1 MGTKQEAD
9 RETGA
14 AIGRRGRAHRPAPRQ
29 KEDNGAKEVPMTEHA
44 PTQEHLA
51 PAAPPATQPDACE
64 PDLNGSPAAT
74 LLTTDWNEEWKALQV
89 ARRSPDD
96 PSWWDG
102 RAKHFRP
109 RETHPYARDFLE
121 LAELRPDER
130 VLDMGCG
137 AGTLA
142 IPLARAEHPVLA
154 CDFSPRM
161 LEVLREGIAYEE
173 AHGTVA
179 PGMIETR
186 RLAWDDDWEAEGLSE
201 SMVDVAFASR
211 SIATRDLA
219 AALMKLDRVARRRCC
234 ITLVTGASPRVD
246 PQIMG
251 AIGASVTE
259 SRDYVYAFNILV
271 GLGRLPEVR
280 YIASPRRDTFDS
292 LEDGV
297 ADFSRMLE
305 RGNEGR
311 VGELRAY
318 LAEHMVEN
326 PHAGEPG
333 QKGKPQGRYM
343 LDHERIVRWAFIA
356 WEPKGGGTA

>member
-1 MGTKQEAD
+1 MSASSST
-9 RETGA
+9 
-14 AIGRRGRAHRPAPRQ
+14 P
-29 KEDNGAKEVPMTEHA
+29 
-44 PTQEHLA
+44 
-51 PAAPPATQPDACE
+51 
-64 PDLNGSPAAT
+64 T

-109 RETHPYARDFLE
+109 RETHPYARDFLA
-121 LAELRPDER
+121 LADLQQGER

-142 IPLARAEHPVLA
+142 IPLARAGHPVLA
-154 CDFSPRM
+154 ADFSPHM
-161 LEVLREGIAYEE
+161 LEVLGEGIAYEE
-173 AHGTVA
+173 EQGTIA
-179 PGMIETR
+179 PGSIETK
-186 RLAWDDDWEAEGLSE
+186 RLAWDDDWEAAGMRPDS
-201 SMVDVAFASR
+201 VDVAFASR

-246 PQIMG
+246 PHIMD

-271 GLGRLPEVR
+271 GLGRFPEVS

-292 LEDGV
+292 LEAGV
-297 ADFSRMLE
+297 ADFTRMLE
-305 RGNEGR
+305 RGNEHR
-311 VGELRAY
+311 LPELRQY
-318 LAEHMVEN
+318 LAAHMVEN

-333 QKGKPQGRYM
+333 PKGKPQGRYM
-343 LDHERIVRWAFIA
+343 LDHVRMVRWAFIA
-356 WEPKGGGTA
+356 WEPQR